1 MNEEDPRTAIRKL
14 NLLGLATIVVLVG
27 GIGGWAS
34 TSQLAGAVIASGTV
48 VVESTV
54 KKVQHPTG
62 GIVAEIFVKE
72 GNAVEAGQLLLRL
85 DETLTRATLGVVR
98 TQLDQAIG
106 REARLRTE
114 RDGGEL
120 LFFPNELLN
129 RQHDATV
136 MTTLVS
142 EWNLIEARR
151 RTRVG
156 QREQLRERVEQTKEE
171 IRGLSAQQQAKEQE
185 IKFITE
191 ELAGVEDLYQRQL
204 VTVVR
209 RNQLKRDHARL
220 DGERGHYIAE
230 IARARGKI
238 GEIELQISQ
247 LDQDFRTDLLKDL
260 RDAEGK
266 IAELRERL
274 IASEDQLK
282 RVEIRAPQAGVVHQ
296 LAVHT
301 IGGVIN
307 ASETIMQIVPE
318 TDELVIEGKVAPP
331 DIDQVALGASAVV
344 RIMAGNQRT
353 TPELSG
359 RVSRVSAD
367 LMREPQTNQPYYL
380 IRATLDEEQ
389 VLRLGDLK
397 LQPGMPAETFIQ
409 TYKRTPLQFLLKPL
423 QEQVAR
429 AFRER

>member
-1 MNEEDPRTAIRKL
+1 MSEQDPRAAIRKL
-14 NLLGLATIVVLVG
+14 NLVGLATIVVLVG
-27 GIGGWAS
+27 GIGGWAA
-34 TSQLAGAVIASGTV
+34 TSQLAGAVIASGTI

-62 GIVAEIFVKE
+62 GIVAEIFVTE

-98 TQLDQAIG
+98 SQLDQAIA
-106 REARLRTE
+106 REARLLAE
-114 RDGGEL
+114 RDRGEL
-120 LFFPNELLN
+120 LFFPNELLR
-129 RQHDATV
+129 RQEDATV
-136 MTTLVS
+136 MTALVS

-151 RTRVG
+151 RAQVG
-156 QREQLRERVEQTKEE
+156 QRAQLRERVDQINEE

-185 IKFITE
+185 IKFIAE
-191 ELAGVEDLYQRQL
+191 ELAGVQELYEKQL
-204 VTVVR
+204 VTIVR
-209 RNQLKRDHARL
+209 LMQLKRDHVRL

-238 GEIELQISQ
+238 GEVELQIVQ
-247 LDQDFRTDLLKDL
+247 LEQDFRTEVLKDL
-260 RDAEGK
+260 RDVEGK
-266 IAELRERL
+266 IAELKERF
-274 IASEDQLK
+274 IAAEDQLK

-307 ASETIMQIVPE
+307 NGETIMHIVPA
-318 TDELVIEGKVAPP
+318 TDALVIEAKVAPP
-331 DIDQVALGASAVV
+331 DIDQVALGAPVAV

-353 TPELSG
+353 TPELTG

-367 LMREPQTNQPYYL
+367 LMREPQTNQTYYL

-409 TYKRTPLQFLLKPL
+409 TYERTPLQFLLKPL